1 LDHQNTGTGRVF
13 GAATGTAWV
22 RTVDSGTGKPYWYH
36 SGMELTTWEDPNA
49 WSRHTTHGQE
59 YFYNAMTNTSVW

>member
-1 LDHQNTGTGRVF
+1 M
-13 GAATGTAWV
+13 GTAWV